1 MVTDAAPR
9 PPDATSGY
17 VRMVAVVVT
26 LFALS
31 NLWMARHCLMPTAG
45 EVRT

>member
-1 MVTDAAPR
+1 MVTAATPR
-9 PPDATSGY
+9 PREATSGY

-31 NLWMARHCLMPTAG
+31 TA
-45 EVRT
+45 